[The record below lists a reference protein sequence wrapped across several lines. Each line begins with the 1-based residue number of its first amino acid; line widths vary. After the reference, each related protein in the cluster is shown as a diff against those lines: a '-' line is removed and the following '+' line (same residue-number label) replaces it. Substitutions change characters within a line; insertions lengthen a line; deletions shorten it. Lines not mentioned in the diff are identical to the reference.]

1 MKIAGIQQIILF
13 CRDHE
18 YRVSRLRSICGIEYV
33 YGRPYGVGILMNA
46 VFRLVVLALIVGL
59 SRDFVGLDLSGLFG
73 ILFWLLLIFTLGK
86 NTIRVLYVKR
96 LFTKRVWDKKLSP
109 QSKARRML
117 TKSAIYNEWD
127 ENRRVFVD
135 GINSDI
141 LQIDEEIIPNDRPV
155 IALRE
160 KRKADYKLYDVVFD
174 LYRRGRG
181 GRYKAREGYYT
192 VFHAKLQR
200 PVPHLVFDNKK
211 AKGRQFKHI
220 YLDSQRLSLDA
231 NFDDYFTTYSPKYHQ
246 IETLSFITPEVLEA
260 MIGLKNEDV
269 EFLDDHLFCY
279 APLLSRP
286 RLVSFRRRC
295 FNLHA
300 KVNDNLRSY
309 GWRQQETASFAR
321 RLAKNPLRYLLT
333 TLACGGF
340 VVLVVWL
347 LVFPQGDLV
356 LSPWN
361 VGFAIVLAG
370 PCGIMFVYYTIK
382 MLKEHK
388 YNRCLE
394 AYFIE
399 NKQPATTDAAGKH

>member
-1 MKIAGIQQIILF
+1 
-13 CRDHE
+13 
-18 YRVSRLRSICGIEYV
+18 
-33 YGRPYGVGILMNA
+33 MNA
-46 VFRLVVLALIVGL
+46 VFWLTVLALIVGL
-59 SRDFVGLDLSGLFG
+59 LRDFAGLELFGLFG
-73 ILFWLLLIFTLGK
+73 ILFWLLLIFMLGK
-86 NTIRVLYVKR
+86 NIVRALYVRR
-96 LFTKRVWDKKLSP
+96 LLTKRVWDKKLSP

-135 GINSDI
+135 SINSDI
-141 LQIDEEIIPNDRPV
+141 LQIDEEIIPNNRPV
-155 IALRE
+155 IAPQE
-160 KRKADYKLYDVVFD
+160 KRKVDYRLYDVVFD
-174 LYRRGRG
+174 LYRRNRG

-220 YLDSQRLSLDA
+220 YLNSQRLSLDA
-231 NFDDYFTTYSPKYHQ
+231 NFDDHFTTYSPKYHQ

-286 RLVSFRRRC
+286 RLASFRRQC

-309 GWRQQETASFAR
+309 GWRPQKTASFAR
-321 RLAKNPLRYLLT
+321 RLAKNPLRYLPV
-333 TLACGGF
+333 TLACGG
-340 VVLVVWL
+340 LVVVVVWS
-347 LVFPQGDLV
+347 LVFPQGNLV
-356 LSPWN
+356 LSPQN
-361 VGFAIVLAG
+361 VGFATVVAG
-370 PCGIMFVYYTIK
+370 PCGIMLAYYPIK

-394 AYFIE
+394 AHFIE